1 MNIELIP
8 INTKED
14 ILEVKAGDW
23 VYDKSQVERYA
34 PGRSLNRNN
43 VIEPIGFARVVI
55 NDYNPNLM
63 WQSSKIFLLDTI
75 DGSYW
80 YDFESNRYY
89 KVVFENT
96 INRKGE

>member
-1 MNIELIP
+1 MNIKLIP

-14 ILEVKAGDW
+14 ILEVKEGDW

-34 PGRSLNRNN
+34 PGRSLNLNN

-55 NDYNPNLM
+55 NDYDPNLM

-75 DGSYW
+75 DGSHW
-80 YDFESNRYY
+80 YHFESNRYY

-96 INRKGE
+96 INKKGE

>member
-1 MNIELIP
+1 MNIKLIP

-43 VIEPIGFARVVI
+43 VIEPIGFC
-55 NDYNPNLM
+55 
-63 WQSSKIFLLDTI
+63 
-75 DGSYW
+75 
-80 YDFESNRYY
+80 
-89 KVVFENT
+89 
-96 INRKGE
+96 

>member
-1 MNIELIP
+1 M
-8 INTKED
+8 
-14 ILEVKAGDW
+14 
-23 VYDKSQVERYA
+23 
-34 PGRSLNRNN
+34 NRNN